1 MKLRQWMQLT
11 AIASVLGVT
20 GPASAHGTN
29 YDHST
34 DATGTTTSDSA
45 AVNSRSTTDEST
57 SSAGIDNGMRNS
69 ATIRDDS
76 TLRGSSVTR
85 SGNDD
90 LNSDRDSNM
99 SAGGV
104 NGSSSINGAPP
115 AGNSYGSSST
125 IVNDGTP
132 SGRQTSRYDA
142 GPLPDPNRSLNQPMS
157 DSDRATSGN
166 GSSKQPMS
174 NSDLTTS
181 PAAPN
186 AK

>member
-1 MKLRQWMQLT
+1 
-11 AIASVLGVT
+11 
-20 GPASAHGTN
+20 
-29 YDHST
+29 
-34 DATGTTTSDSA
+34 
-45 AVNSRSTTDEST
+45 
-57 SSAGIDNGMRNS
+57 MRNS
-69 ATIRDDS
+69 ETIGDDS

-85 SGNDD
+85 SGNDALD
-90 LNSDRDSNM
+90 SDRDSNMSAGGVNGSNADRDSNM

-132 SGRQTSRYDA
+132 SGRRTSRYDA
-142 GPLPDPNRSLNQPMS
+142 GPLPDPRSLDEPMS
-157 DSDRATSGN
+157 DSDRATSGSA
-166 GSSKQPMS
+166 SSNQPMS

>member
-11 AIASVLGVT
+11 AIASVIGVT
-20 GPASAHGTN
+20 GPAIAHGTN
-29 YDHST
+29 YEHST

-45 AVNSRSTTDEST
+45 TLNGRSTTDEST
-57 SSAGIDNGMRNS
+57 SSAGIGNGMRNS
-69 ATIRDDS
+69 ETMGDDS

-85 SGNDD
+85 SGNDA

-104 NGSSSINGAPP
+104 NGSSSIDRAPP

-142 GPLPDPNRSLNQPMS
+142 GPLPDPTRSLNEPMS
-157 DSDRATSGN
+157 DSDRATAGN
-166 GSSKQPMS
+166 APSNQSMS